1 MSSTVK
7 PKCISIEL
15 CASQDLGRHVL
26 DGAAEGVGDGLLVD
40 GLLAEAEVS
49 QLDVAVRVQQDVLRL
64 QVSENMVEK

>member
-7 PKCISIEL
+7 PECISIEL
-15 CASQDLGRHVL
+15 CPSQDLRRHVL

-49 QLDVAVRVQQDVLRL
+49 QLDVAVRVQQDVLGL
-64 QVSENMVEK
+64 QVSET